1 VAFFS
6 FGHPLWLPLRP
17 QHRDG
22 PSGSQMITLRNVSKT
37 YHLASSRNRL
47 PFVSRSSTPARTIQ
61 ALKNVDLHVPAG
73 EIHGVIGLS
82 GAGKSTLIRCVNLLE
97 RPTSGSVEVDGQE
110 LTQLTAAELNQAR
123 HRIGMIF
130 QHFNLLTTRNVYD
143 NVALPLELMGMKRS
157 TIRERVLPLLE
168 LTGLADKTR
177 QFPAQLSGGQKQR
190 VAIARALASEPRVLL
205 CDEATSALDP
215 QTTGSILTLL
225 RKINHELG
233 LTILLITHEMEV
245 VKSICHRV
253 SLISDG
259 ELVEEAEVG
268 DFFTTPRTRLGREF
282 LNDFLQ
288 LEPPK
293 ALVERLEEAPGKHTH
308 PVVRLAFSGD
318 AVSTPL
324 ISRLARECGVDVSI
338 LQAKV
343 ESIQERTLGLMIA
356 ELLGSP
362 EQTRLAIDYLETHD
376 LHVEVLGHVQR
387 DD

>member
-1 VAFFS
+1 
-6 FGHPLWLPLRP
+6 
-17 QHRDG
+17 
-22 PSGSQMITLRNVSKT
+22 MITLPNVSKT
-37 YHLASSRNRL
+37 YYLRAPRGRL
-47 PFVSRSSTPARTIQ
+47 PFSPRRKDDAVTLDSPKVVE
-61 ALKNVDLHVPAG
+61 ALKNIDFHVPPG
-73 EIHGVIGLS
+73 SIHGVIGLS

-97 RPTSGSVEVDGQE
+97 RPTNGSVVVDGQE
-110 LTQLTAAELNQAR
+110 MTGLSSAELNQAR

-130 QHFNLLTTRNVYD
+130 QHFNLLTTRNVFD
-143 NVALPLELMGMKRS
+143 NIALPLELMGMKR
-157 TIRERVLPLLE
+157 TAIRERVMPLLE
-168 LTGLADKTR
+168 LTGLSDKVN

-190 VAIARALASEPRVLL
+190 VAIARALASKPRVLL

-215 QTTGSILTLL
+215 QTTSSILTLL
-225 RKINHELG
+225 RDINQQLG

-259 ELVEEAEVG
+259 ELVEEADVG
-268 DFFTTPRTRLGREF
+268 DFFTAPRTQLGREF

-293 ALVERLEEAPGKHTH
+293 ALIERLETEPGERTH

-356 ELLGSP
+356 ELLGDNA
-362 EQTRLAIDYLETHD
+362 QTQRAIDYLETHD
-376 LHVEVLGHVQR
+376 LNVEVLGHVQR
-387 DD
+387 NV

>member
-1 VAFFS
+1 
-6 FGHPLWLPLRP
+6 
-17 QHRDG
+17 
-22 PSGSQMITLRNVSKT
+22 MITLRNVSKT
-37 YHLASSRNRL
+37 YPIKGGHKDG
-47 PFVSRSSTPARTIQ
+47 ARGHVKVVE
-61 ALKNVDLHVPAG
+61 ALKNANLHVPQG
-73 EIHGVIGLS
+73 SIHGVIGLS

-97 RPTSGSVEVDGQE
+97 RPTSGSVTVDGQE
-110 LTQLTAAELNQAR
+110 MTRLSSAALNQAR

-143 NVALPLELMGMKRS
+143 NIALPLELMGMKRAA
-157 TIRERVLPLLE
+157 IRERVMPLLE
-168 LTGLADKTR
+168 LTGLTDKIS
-177 QFPAQLSGGQKQR
+177 QYPAQLSGGQKQR

-215 QTTGSILTLL
+215 QTTGSILELL
-225 RKINHELG
+225 RDINQKLG

-259 ELVEEAEVG
+259 ELVEEADVG
-268 DFFTTPRTRLGREF
+268 DFFTAPGTQLGREF

-293 ALVERLEEAPGKHTH
+293 GLVERLEAEPGEHTH

-324 ISRLARECGVDVSI
+324 ISRLARDCEVDVSI

-356 ELLGSP
+356 ELLGP
-362 EQTRLAIDYLETHD
+362 AEKTRQAIDFLESHD

>member
-1 VAFFS
+1 
-6 FGHPLWLPLRP
+6 
-17 QHRDG
+17 
-22 PSGSQMITLRNVSKT
+22 MIRLHDVSKT
-37 YHLASSRNRL
+37 YPPSGRRGTG
-47 PFVSRSSTPARTIQ
+47 VT
-61 ALKNVDLHVPAG
+61 ALKNASLHVPQG
-73 EIHGVIGLS
+73 QIHGVIGLS

-97 RPTSGSVEVDGQE
+97 RPTTGSVTVDGQE
-110 LTQLTAAELNQAR
+110 LTALSGTRLNQAR

-130 QHFNLLTTRNVYD
+130 QHFNLLTSRTVYA
-143 NVALPLELMGMKRS
+143 NVALPLELMGLSRRA
-157 TIRERVLPLLE
+157 IRERVDPLLE
-168 LTGLADKTR
+168 LVGLGDKAR
-177 QFPAQLSGGQKQR
+177 QYPAQLSGGQKQR
-190 VAIARALASEPRVLL
+190 VAIARALASRPKVLL

-215 QTTGSILTLL
+215 HTTGAILELL
-225 RKINHELG
+225 RDINVKLG

-253 SLISDG
+253 SLISGG

-268 DFFTTPRTRLGREF
+268 DFFTAPRTQLGRDF

-288 LEPPK
+288 LEPPR
-293 ALVERLEEAPGKHTH
+293 ALIERLEPQPAPGSH

-343 ESIQERTLGLMIA
+343 ESIQDRTLGLMIA
-356 ELLGSP
+356 ELMGP
-362 EQTRLAIDYLETHD
+362 AEKTRQAIAYLESHD
-376 LHVEVLGHVQR
+376 LQVEVLGHVQR

>member
-1 VAFFS
+1 
-6 FGHPLWLPLRP
+6 
-17 QHRDG
+17 
-22 PSGSQMITLRNVSKT
+22 MIRLHNVSKT
-37 YHLASSRNRL
+37 YYLKGDPKRGLKSRGKGRSDASPGRDAEPR
-47 PFVSRSSTPARTIQ
+47 VVE
-61 ALKNVDLHVPAG
+61 ALKNVDLHVPQG
-73 EIHGVIGLS
+73 QIHGVIGLS

-97 RPTSGSVEVDGQE
+97 RPTAGSVFVDGQE
-110 LTQLTAAELNQAR
+110 LTGLANGALHRAR

-130 QHFNLLTTRNVYD
+130 QHFNLLTNRNVFD
-143 NVALPLELMGMKRS
+143 NVSLPLELMGMQRAA
-157 TIRERVLPLLE
+157 IRERVTPLLE
-168 LTGLADKTR
+168 LVGLADKAD
-177 QFPAQLSGGQKQR
+177 QYPARLSGGQKQR
-190 VAIARALASEPRVLL
+190 VAIARALASRPRVLL

-215 QTTGSILTLL
+215 QTTGSILALL
-225 RKINHELG
+225 RDINHKLG

-259 ELVEEAEVG
+259 KLVEEADVG
-268 DFFTTPRTRLGREF
+268 DFFTAPRTRLGREF

-288 LEPPK
+288 LEPPR
-293 ALVERLEEAPGKHTH
+293 ALIERLEETPGDHTH

-356 ELLGSP
+356 ELIGA
-362 EQTRLAIDYLETHD
+362 TRETARAIDYLETHD
-376 LHVEVLGHVQR
+376 LHVEVLGHVRR
-387 DD
+387 DA